1 MRYVIRERFFRLGE
15 DSDITDE
22 QGQPVYH
29 VDGKVLTLH
38 NTLIV
43 RDRAGA
49 EVARVERQL
58 IALRPTYRISRP
70 GTEPVA
76 LAVGM
81 TVALEIAVRNMAAN
95 QAKLEALRARLWQ
108 QLQEVA
114 TPVVLNGPEIGAP
127 DVVPTTLNVAFPGCR
142 ADLLLMAL
150 DLAGV
155 ACSTGSACSS
165 GSLLPSPVLRAMGV
179 PDEVLRS
186 ALPFK
191 KVPLVERS
199 ATCIVTLSEFAS
211 SLNET
216 DFRSRAGMLLPMTA
230 P

>member
-76 LAVGM
+76 
-81 TVALEIAVRNMAAN
+81 VRK
-95 QAKLEALRARLWQ
+95 QLFSPFVDRYTIDLPGPHDLHVTGSLLSTSTRLRAR
-108 QLQEVA
+108 
-114 TPVVLNGPEIGAP
+114 
-127 DVVPTTLNVAFPGCR
+127 
-142 ADLLLMAL
+142 
-150 DLAGV
+150 
-155 ACSTGSACSS
+155 
-165 GSLLPSPVLRAMGV
+165 
-179 PDEVLRS
+179 
-186 ALPFK
+186 
-191 KVPLVERS
+191 
-199 ATCIVTLSEFAS
+199 
-211 SLNET
+211 
-216 DFRSRAGMLLPMTA
+216 
-230 P
+230 